1 MVQFHAM
8 NWLRFALGL
17 AVTLGEVVVPA
28 AAPPRALRAALES
41 ITAADLLRHTTVLA
55 SDEFEGR
62 APGTPGEEKTVTY
75 LAREFARLGLEPG
88 NPDGTWFQEVPLVGL
103 TVRARHFEYT
113 AGSQV
118 VRPAMPDAAVIWTK
132 RFTPEVRV
140 EDAEVVFVGYDVVAP
155 EYGWDDYKG
164 LDVRGKTLLMLINDP
179 AVPDPRD
186 PAQLDP
192 RFFQGRAMTYY
203 GRWTYKFEI
212 AAEKGAAAALIIHED
227 GPAGYPWSVVAE
239 SNTREAFDLARAD
252 GNQSRAAIEGWV
264 TRAQGQALCAAAG
277 LDLEALK
284 RAAVRPDFRPVPLG
298 VRARFAVSQTMREVQ
313 SRNVIARLPGAD
325 PRRRHESVVLTAH
338 WDHLGRDPGL
348 EGDQIYNR
356 AFDNA
361 TGVAALLEVAE
372 AAARLKRRPA
382 RTLLFLAVTAEEKG
396 LLGAAHY
403 AAHPLYPLE
412 RTVANLNV
420 DGMNPWG
427 RTRDVEVIGRGQT
440 TLDEVLERAAAGQG
454 RVVKSD
460 SELEK
465 GRFYRS
471 DHFEFAKR
479 GVPALYLKAGVDYV
493 GRPPDYGPA
502 KVREYLLHQYHRVS
516 DEVQPD
522 WDLSGA
528 VEDTRLLFFVA
539 WEVAQAQ
546 NLAGLETGQRIQGPP
561 RCATPSPG
569 QPLSFLQ
576 ASPGRPSARL

>member
-1 MVQFHAM
+1 MLRICQRGRDLVQFGVMRWFCFVRWWA
-8 NWLRFALGL
+8 AVL
-17 AVTLGEVVVPA
+17 AGGVVLA
-28 AAPPRALRAALES
+28 AAPPRALRAAYES
-41 ITAADLLRHTTVLA
+41 ITAEDLLRRISILA

-62 APGTPGEEKTVTY
+62 APGTVGEEKTVGW
-75 LAREFARLGLEPG
+75 LAEEFARLGLEPG
-88 NPDGTWFQEVPLVGL
+88 NPDGTWFQPVPLVGL
-103 TVRARHFEYT
+103 TVHERRFEYA
-113 AGSQV
+113 AGQEV
-118 VRPAMPDAAVIWTK
+118 VAPAMPDAAVIWTK
-132 RFTPEVRV
+132 RFVPEVRV
-140 EDAEVVFVGYDVVAP
+140 DDSEVVFVGYGVVAP

-164 LDVRGKTLLMLINDP
+164 RDVRGKTLLMLINDP
-179 AVPDPRD
+179 AVPDPHN
-186 PAQLDP
+186 PEQLDP

-239 SNTREAFDLARAD
+239 SNSREAFDRTRAD
-252 GNQSRAAIEGWV
+252 DNLGRAAVEGWV

-277 LDLEALK
+277 LDLDALK
-284 RAAVRPDFRPVPLG
+284 RAAVRPDFHPVPLG
-298 VRARFAVSQTMREVQ
+298 VRARFALRQTLRPVQ
-313 SRNVIARLPGAD
+313 SRNVIARLTGAD
-325 PRRRHESVVLTAH
+325 PRRRHEYVVLTAH

-348 EGDQIYNR
+348 EGDQIYNG

-427 RTRDVEVIGRGQT
+427 RTRDVEVIGYGQS
-440 TLDEVLERAAAGQG
+440 TLDDVLERMAAGQG
-454 RVVKSD
+454 RVVRPD
-460 SELEK
+460 SEPEK

-471 DHFEFAKR
+471 DHFEFAKQ
-479 GVPALYLKAGVDYV
+479 GVPALFLKAGVDYL

-502 KVREYLLHQYHRVS
+502 KVREYLQNHYHRVS

-522 WDLSGA
+522 WDLSGM
-528 VEDTRLLFFVA
+528 VEDTRLLFLVA
-539 WEVAQAQ
+539 WEVAQARSWP
-546 NLAGLETGQRIQGPP
+546 AWK
-561 RCATPSPG
+561 PG
-569 QPLSFLQ
+569 SEFKARREAQLQ
-576 ASPGRPSARL
+576 AGSRR